1 MKVAL
6 FGGSF
11 DPIHSQHVALILAAK
26 ASLGLD
32 RIVVMPSFVAPHKR
46 SGASADGA
54 DRLEMCRIALREYD
68 FAEVSDYELRAGGT
82 SYSYLTCRAFAQK
95 YPDAERY
102 FLVGADMLS
111 NFFQWKEP
119 ADILSNVTLAACGRG
134 EVLDGELHGAFR
146 ERFGKDF
153 AEIPFTGEAVSSTD
167 IRVML
172 AFGKQP
178 ASLDGGVY
186 GYIRAHGLYAHPAI
200 LPALELEKAERRE
213 HSFRVAKLAC
223 RRARSLGVD
232 EGKALLAAALHDCAK
247 YIPSDDVR
255 LCGCALPPGV
265 PSPVVHQF
273 TGAYLAE
280 HLFGVT
286 DEEVLDAIR
295 YHASG
300 RENMTL
306 LGKLI
311 YLADLL
317 EEGRDFAGVEALRE
331 LFWQDLDRCL
341 AESLRRQLVYL
352 GEKGDPVYPLTR
364 STYEWIEAELTKK
377 NRHN

>member
-1 MKVAL
+1 MKVAI

-11 DPIHSQHVALILAAK
+11 DPIHSQHVALIRAAK
-26 ASLGLD
+26 TALGLD
-32 RIVVMPSFVAPHKR
+32 RVIVMPSFVAPHKR
-46 SGASADGA
+46 SGPSADGQS
-54 DRLEMCRIALREYD
+54 RLEMCKIALGGCD
-68 FAEVSDYELRAGGT
+68 FAEVSDYEISSGGT
-82 SYSYLTCRAFAQK
+82 SYTYLTCRAFAQK
-95 YPDAERY
+95 YPDAARF

-111 NFFQWKEP
+111 DFFAWREP
-119 ADILSNVTLAACGRG
+119 EDILANVTLAACGRG
-134 EVLDGELHGAFR
+134 TELDAGIHEEFR
-146 ERFGKDF
+146 NRFGKDF

-172 AFGKQP
+172 AFGKKP
-178 ASLDGGVY
+178 EALDDGVY
-186 GYIRAHGLYAHPAI
+186 SYIRAHGLYAHAAI
-200 LPALELEKAERRE
+200 APALSFEKEGRRE

-223 RRARSLGVD
+223 RRARSLRID

-247 YIPSDDVR
+247 SIPADDP
-255 LCGCALPPGV
+255 LLAGCELPADV
-265 PSPVVHQF
+265 PEPVVHQY

-280 HLFGVT
+280 HLFGIN
-286 DEEVLDAIR
+286 DEEILDAIR

-300 RENMTL
+300 REDMTP

-317 EEGRDFAGVEALRE
+317 EEGRDFPGVEFLRE

-352 GEKGDPVYPLTR
+352 EEKGAPIYPLTR
-364 STYEWIEAELTKK
+364 SAYEWLEAELNRK
-377 NRHN
+377 NRLM